1 MQSSS
6 IIIISKRRKTQK
18 IPTFKEYCK
27 QLNIIHHSTR
37 GKYKDI
43 EKQWTLVYRD
53 MSIDIQTQNIVIT
66 NGMQLISYIQEKYN
80 TVPYTNK
87 FQYEYIFQ
95 ELTNYPRLAKE
106 FNSNYKKYM
115 TRLKG
120 YAKARNCTTIT
131 EVKVELD
138 NYLSQFRV
146 NVDENSKHNYE
157 TQDWL
162 IMSRYICDFLEEYAS
177 VFNEPITLFAN

>member
-6 IIIISKRRKTQK
+6 IKIVSKRRKQQQ
-18 IPTFKEYCK
+18 PSFKEYCK
-27 QLNIIHHSTR
+27 KLNIIHHSTR

-43 EKQWTLVYRD
+43 EKQWKLIYPEMLVD
-53 MSIDIQTQNIVIT
+53 MQTQNIVIT
-66 NGMQLISYIQEKYN
+66 NGMELISYIQEKYN
-80 TVPYTNK
+80 TVPYTER

-95 ELTNYPRLAKE
+95 ELTKYPTLAKE
-106 FNSNYKKYM
+106 FNSHYKKYM

-120 YAKARNCTTIT
+120 YAKARNCTTVNEI
-131 EVKVELD
+131 KVELD

-146 NVDENSKHNYE
+146 NADENSKHNYE

-162 IMSRYICDFLEEYAS
+162 IMSRYICDFLEEYATM
-177 VFNEPITLFAN
+177 FNEPITSIVD